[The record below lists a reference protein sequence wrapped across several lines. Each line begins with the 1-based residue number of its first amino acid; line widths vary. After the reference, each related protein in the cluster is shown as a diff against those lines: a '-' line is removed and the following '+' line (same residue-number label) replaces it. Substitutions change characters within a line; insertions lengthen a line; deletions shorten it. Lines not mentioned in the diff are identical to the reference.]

1 MVIQLSD
8 RATYEL
14 LKLQALESGRV
25 GNYSRIEPAIERL
38 RYQIFDLVMTETMR
52 QLEKVQKS

>member
-1 MVIQLSD
+1 MHIELSD

-25 GNYSRIEPAIERL
+25 GNYSRIEPVIERL
-38 RYQIFDLVMTETMR
+38 RYRIFDLVMTEMMR